1 MLRISFEYICYR
13 ILAPHR
19 KGYGIHSPF
28 VFSLFTNVFR
38 KDDDENLDGIKRWR
52 NELSRQ
58 NLYIET
64 EDIGAGSQIS
74 FRKRRSVKNIIRW
87 SSITHKYGRILYF
100 TAKYFEPATIIELG
114 TGLGISTAYL
124 SSAVPSAKM
133 ISIDADRA
141 MHEFA
146 SAKIKDHTHNMP
158 EFCLGRFEE
167 FLLSKLNNAEH
178 PLLIF
183 IDGDHQYE
191 PKEITTMIDKIR
203 EGYDVVTGFRGNRAD
218 TWNRRFIS
226 KVYNYL
232 FISTFFR
239 MKIRDQNSGF
249 KAFDTKFAR
258 KMRFDPT
265 GYHGIHRFIL
275 PIAKYDGAKIAE
287 IPISHFDR
295 KAGKSYIKTST
306 VPFLFLSDLFLRFIP
321 RFRKDIFSHRK

>member
-141 MHEFA
+141 MHEYA

-183 IDGDHQYE
+183 IDGDHQY
-191 PKEITTMIDKIR
+191 KSVTRYLDEILK
-203 EGYDVVTGFRGNRAD
+203 YARAD
-218 TWNRRFIS
+218 TIILIHDIHWSAGMKKAWNQIKDNGRGILCID
-226 KVYNYL
+226 L
-232 FISTFFR
+232 FFMGMVFFR
-239 MKIRDQNSGF
+239 GGMLKQN
-249 KAFDTKFAR
+249 
-258 KMRFDPT
+258 
-265 GYHGIHRFIL
+265 
-275 PIAKYDGAKIAE
+275 
-287 IPISHFDR
+287 
-295 KAGKSYIKTST
+295 YIIN
-306 VPFLFLSDLFLRFIP
+306 F
-321 RFRKDIFSHRK
+321 